1 MASFLALYLHAVLRV
16 GRKDVGS
23 PKERES
29 EGEAAV
35 SRSQPVDQEEARES
49 PHWLQG
55 QRKA

>member
-1 MASFLALYLHAVLRV
+1 MYLRAVLRV
-16 GRKDVGS
+16 GRKDVSS

-35 SRSQPVDQEEARES
+35 NRSQPTDQEEARES